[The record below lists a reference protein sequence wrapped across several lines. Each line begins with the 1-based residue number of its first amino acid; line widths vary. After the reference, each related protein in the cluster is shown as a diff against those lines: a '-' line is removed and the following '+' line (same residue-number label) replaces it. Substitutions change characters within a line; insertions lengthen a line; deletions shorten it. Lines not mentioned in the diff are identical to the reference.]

1 MEPNSNP
8 VAVPKPTPKWTTT
21 PMGRLLRDGRPI
33 GDLRTGR
40 RAHHLRAFI
49 LAALNA
55 AEEKL

>member
-1 MEPNSNP
+1 MEPNPNP

-33 GDLRTGR
+33 GDLRYAG
-40 RAHHLRAFI
+40 AHHLRAFI